1 VGAINRDQ
9 EESLPNVLWQTENLE
24 NIVNVIL
31 DSASVE
37 TGVVAVRME
46 ELVLSEF
53 LEETK
58 QNYEGI
64 VVDPNATLVWDYPV
78 PMPVVMCIRWG

>member
-1 VGAINRDQ
+1 L
-9 EESLPNVLWQTENLE
+9 SKVLRQTENLE

-31 DSASVE
+31 VRRASKPALLRSVL
-37 TGVVAVRME
+37 E
-46 ELVLSEF
+46 ELVFSEF
-53 LEETK
+53 LEEMK

-64 VVDPNATLVWDYPV
+64 VVDPNVTLVWDYPV

>member
-1 VGAINRDQ
+1 
-9 EESLPNVLWQTENLE
+9 
-24 NIVNVIL
+24 
-31 DSASVE
+31 
-37 TGVVAVRME
+37 ME
-46 ELVLSEF
+46 KLVLSEF
-53 LEETK
+53 LEEMK

>member
-1 VGAINRDQ
+1 L
-9 EESLPNVLWQTENLE
+9 SKVLRQTENLE
-24 NIVNVIL
+24 NIINVIL
-31 DSASVE
+31 VRRASKPALLRSVL
-37 TGVVAVRME
+37 E

-53 LEETK
+53 LEEMK